1 MALFYIFLFYDRP
14 FLYVCNLEE
23 NLLFSTLILGSVFN
37 DHVVFYRDLIMHF
50 ILKLQKSLYPA
61 FKSCVGLCMMTGN
74 DDRLMLII
82 MPCFS
87 IVGSERRQR
96 VKQLMMKLIAQTAD
110 QQRQISDYQA
120 TVRSLTENL
129 DSVSSQ
135 LTDCQQTFHDSGIAY
150 TLQPLRERIVF
161 L

>member
-1 MALFYIFLFYDRP
+1 
-14 FLYVCNLEE
+14 
-23 NLLFSTLILGSVFN
+23 
-37 DHVVFYRDLIMHF
+37 
-50 ILKLQKSLYPA
+50 
-61 FKSCVGLCMMTGN
+61 
-74 DDRLMLII
+74 MLII